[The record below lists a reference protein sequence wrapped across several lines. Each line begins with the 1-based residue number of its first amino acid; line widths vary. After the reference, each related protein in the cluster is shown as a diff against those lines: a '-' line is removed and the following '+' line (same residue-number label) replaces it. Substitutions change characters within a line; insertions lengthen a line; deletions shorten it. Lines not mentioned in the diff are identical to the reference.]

1 VNTDALKSVH
11 ERRMNTDPVSRW
23 AEQRVE
29 GLRQDWQ
36 VPMLTVFD
44 LVSSTNDTLSRKR
57 CEVP

>member
-1 VNTDALKSVH
+1 
-11 ERRMNTDPVSRW
+11 MNTDPVSRW
-23 AEQRVE
+23 DEQRVE

-44 LVSSTNDTLSRKR
+44 LVSFTNDTLSRKR